1 MNIGSPAPGK
11 VESLSIVF
19 WATAGVQVEV
29 IRQSRRLETSWLIF
43 PDVKRENYRAPV
55 AAKA

>member
-1 MNIGSPAPGK
+1 